1 MDVDDDGDSFVA
13 SIDAPATAEGSVS
26 YVSKLSEAEGNKDGQ
41 YAKLDDGNK
50 YTYSKYTASD
60 LDDINMEHPTLDV
73 NYRLYLDPNGYVLGF
88 LALDNYYEN
97 YLYVESAASYLNS
110 IDAKV
115 IFTDGTEKQV
125 KIDDEFIDGSKIDV
139 DNVKNDYDASSNPG
153 LVGRAYATLRATA
166 STPCVLCGPA

>member
-1 MDVDDDGDSFVA
+1 M
-13 SIDAPATAEGSVS
+13 S

-41 YAKLDDGNK
+41 YAKLGDGNK

-110 IDAKV
+110 IDA
-115 IFTDGTEKQV
+115 
-125 KIDDEFIDGSKIDV
+125 
-139 DNVKNDYDASSNPG
+139 
-153 LVGRAYATLRATA
+153 R
-166 STPCVLCGPA
+166 